1 MSNRANR
8 FLGHP
13 EIGLI
18 LETVQVP
25 LSLFTVSH
33 WRQASCPFSKSCRV
47 NWTLLGCQGL
57 GDSDTVP
64 FEERILMRTSRRVK
78 ILRRP

>member
-13 EIGLI
+13 EKGLI
-18 LETVQVP
+18 VETVQVP

-33 WRQASCPFSKSCRV
+33 WRQAFCPFT
-47 NWTLLGCQGL
+47 N
-57 GDSDTVP
+57 
-64 FEERILMRTSRRVK
+64 SRRVN
-78 ILRRP
+78 